1 MFINLV
7 VSATQKF
14 SVHNSVAQKSSH
26 RFNMASNCFVQIF
39 IFFFRSIDHEWCTQS
54 QVCSATSSRLLAFSD
69 VHVPVHVVKH
79 FYGARQIL
87 NAFGGRTNDE
97 ITHVAVGKLS
107 GCFNVR
113 TILEQ
118 RMINCTR
125 DIRLFVLDLV
135 RFLLRFRGS
144 RSRYSFLS
152 R

>member
-14 SVHNSVAQKSSH
+14 SVHNRVAQNPATGSIWRATASSKSSY
-26 RFNMASNCFVQIF
+26 FSFEV
-39 IFFFRSIDHEWCTQS
+39 SIMS
-54 QVCSATSSRLLAFSD
+54 G
-69 VHVPVHVVKH
+69 VPNLKFAVPPVPGFLPSLMSMCQYTCVKH

-144 RSRYSFLS
+144 RSRL
-152 R
+152 